1 MRFQY
6 ARAIRAAVRFGGG
19 RRGSHTDHATPV
31 RHIAMRV
38 AIHGVSVS
46 LRFASA
52 LHHYCIIVSRTS
64 FQSFIRYCT
73 PRDSL
78 TNSRVVRGVWV
89 PVPGLVATTCLVLSC
104 PVLSCPVLATAWPRG
119 RAIFGSLERF
129 TGLLI
134 EVRKRISFAMPFYT
148 KMIMFT
154 KTGSGQTKHWES
166 STQKEVC
173 VVLALRRR
181 LPALARAD
189 PAAAAAD

>member
-1 MRFQY
+1 MPERFGLQY
-6 ARAIRAAVRFGGG
+6 ASAEGGAA
-19 RRGSHTDHATPV
+19 ATPIMLH
-31 RHIAMRV
+31 RCATSQCALLFTAFQCRC
-38 AIHGVSVS
+38 VS
-46 LRFASA
+46 
-52 LHHYCIIVSRTS
+52 HHSCIIVSRTS

-154 KTGSGQTKHWES
+154 KTGSGQTKHRE
-166 STQKEVC
+166 STQKQT
-173 VVLALRRR
+173 
-181 LPALARAD
+181 
-189 PAAAAAD
+189 